1 MWLVYFHT
9 CVPLCVWMCSVT
21 IDGLHYAASI
31 SSQSRLSSSPLSMQ
45 DAYLVASALK
55 DLAEYISEPSN
66 EKETKDRQKLLRNL
80 RVLELIISILGL
92 FEKDARDEWC
102 VCVCVHVC
110 LLH

>member
-1 MWLVYFHT
+1 M
-9 CVPLCVWMCSVT
+9 
-21 IDGLHYAASI
+21 DGLTTYITSI
-31 SSQSRLSSSPLSMQ
+31 PSQSGLSSSPLSMQ

-102 VCVCVHVC
+102 VCMCACMRCVCVPTALVC
-110 LLH
+110 LIQ